1 MFRSRKYVSTKEM
14 KKKIVFHRKQ
24 QHFRY
29 ALKIRQ
35 GKRKMSAS
43 ASTPVNIRICLIG
56 EVANDTSCCEAAQTF
71 NVPLVTSETGL
82 ELIADNDWRTYFV
95 LKDFETPIYTAIL
108 KTTHSIL
115 GPPAIIRVAALGGG
129 LKQNPRPVYNYAMN
143 GIVACF
149 SGIRS
154 KELKQLVNYVHAMGG
169 GIRERMNLRITH
181 LISTRSG
188 GGEYVYAKTFGLTV
202 VRPAWVYA
210 AWEQRNQ
217 LDFRADT
224 EEFSNKYYL
233 KYFEGQKI
241 CFVGF
246 PADKHKL
253 MLEILETNGGVYV
266 ELDDPECSHIVVGQH
281 ATQVKHEPKSSRAY
295 ILKSD
300 WFWNTVQ
307 NGYAIEEDYRDSL
320 LPDSFFGKLEESS
333 ACKETLMEKSSMR
346 FNYFMELYNTESNY
360 VDTLDTII
368 NIFKT
373 PLEESLRDNDA
384 LLDKFNIKA
393 IFGNFL
399 PIHGV
404 HKRMFEQ
411 LRAIHTKWSEDCL
424 IGDIIL
430 QHRDSLIKAYPPY
443 VNFFDQMKETL
454 TQCERQYPRFQAFLK
469 INEAKPVCKRQ
480 RLQDLF
486 IYPVQR
492 LPRIQLLLNDILKH
506 TNKSNPDY
514 LGLEDALK
522 AIKEVTMDI
531 NEYKR
536 KTESQMATYHT
547 FHDIEG
553 CPPDLISSNRELIS
567 RCKVNE
573 LSNTLSGRGNNL
585 TLYLFSDAIEVCR
598 KVSRDFANAK
608 NCPGR
613 RRAYKH
619 VELISLKAIRVVID
633 ITDSS
638 QAFAFRWRKKEEEQ
652 VLAFTIVDE
661 EVDKAVYLKVL
672 CKQMMEYACGDEPL
686 KSCTSHDLG
695 VDVSDENLNTSI
707 LSKTFKLAA
716 STSSK
721 VGRVLSFMKTPKL
734 KRAVSNAKISLFGST
749 NSLASASQFP
759 ARRSV
764 SCE

>member
-1 MFRSRKYVSTKEM
+1 
-14 KKKIVFHRKQ
+14 
-24 QHFRY
+24 
-29 ALKIRQ
+29 
-35 GKRKMSAS
+35 MSVS
-43 ASTPVNIRICLIG
+43 ASTPINIRICLVG
-56 EVANDTSCCEAAQTF
+56 EVANNTSCSEAARTF
-71 NVPLVTSETGL
+71 NMPVVTSETGL
-82 ELIADNDWRTYFV
+82 ELIADSDWLTYFV

-108 KTTHSIL
+108 KSTHSIL
-115 GPPAIIRVAALGGG
+115 GPPAVIRVAALRGG
-129 LKQNPRPVYNYAMN
+129 LKRNPRPVYNYAMN
-143 GIVACF
+143 GIVTCF

-154 KELKQLVNYVHAMGG
+154 KEVKKLVNYVHAMGG
-169 GIRERMNLRITH
+169 GVRDGMNLRITH
-181 LISTRSG
+181 LISTHSG
-188 GGEYVYAKTFGLTV
+188 GAEYVYARTFGLTV

-233 KYFEGQKI
+233 KYFEGHKI

-246 PADKHKL
+246 PADEHKL
-253 MLEILETNGGVYV
+253 MLEILETNGGAHV

-281 ATQVKHEPKSSRAY
+281 ATQVKYEPKSSRAH

-300 WFWNTVQ
+300 WFWNTVK
-307 NGYAIEEDYRDSL
+307 NGYAIEADYRDSL
-320 LPDSFFGKLEESS
+320 LPDSSCDKLEVCKIITQSESS
-333 ACKETLMEKSSMR
+333 ACKETLMKKSSMR

-360 VDTLDTII
+360 VGILDTII
-368 NIFKT
+368 NVFKT
-373 PLEESLRDNDA
+373 PLEESLRDNDPF
-384 LLDKFNIKA
+384 LHKFKIKA
-393 IFGNFL
+393 IFDNFL

-404 HKRMFEQ
+404 HKSMFEQ
-411 LRAIHTKWSEDCL
+411 LHAIQAKWSEDCL

-443 VNFFDQMKETL
+443 VNFFDQMNETL
-454 TQCERQYPRFQAFLK
+454 MQCERQYPRFQAFLK

-480 RLQDLF
+480 RLRDL
-486 IYPVQR
+486 IICPVQR
-492 LPRIQLLLNDILKH
+492 LPRLQLLLNDILKH

-536 KTESQMATYHT
+536 KTESQMATFHT

-573 LSNTLSGRGNNL
+573 LSNTLSGR
-585 TLYLFSDAIEVCR
+585 E
-598 KVSRDFANAK
+598 
-608 NCPGR
+608 
-613 RRAYKH
+613 
-619 VELISLKAIRVVID
+619 
-633 ITDSS
+633 
-638 QAFAFRWRKKEEEQ
+638 KEEEK
-652 VLAFTIVDE
+652 VLAFTVVDE

-672 CKQMMEYACGDEPL
+672 CKQVMEYTCGDEPL
-686 KSCTSHDLG
+686 ESCTSQDLG
-695 VDVSDENLNTSI
+695 VDVSDENLSTSI

-716 STSSK
+716 NTSSK
-721 VGRVLSFMKTPKL
+721 VGCVLSSMRTPSKL
-734 KRAVSNAKISLFGST
+734 KRALSNAKISLFGST
-749 NSLASASQFP
+749 NSLAPASQFP
-759 ARRSV
+759 PRRSV